1 MSELVL
7 KGLEGRISSRKIKKI
22 IINIEAEGRTTEDVE

>member
-7 KGLEGRISSRKIKKI
+7 KGLEGRTSSRKIKKI
-22 IINIEAEGRTTEDVE
+22 IISLEAEGRTAEDVE